1 MKVSSINF
9 LKFYTKYPQTKSIN
23 FKSNVQIPKEDEFV
37 QSTGSLD
44 IARLKQL
51 GIKNFRLIDSNSI
64 RGVTLANQ
72 KNTILKELKES
83 GINTIIDLRKEG
95 SDDSK
100 YAKACRENGLNYF
113 NFKIKINMPIFN
125 APFVSNL
132 SSEERQ
138 KENNEFVSKLP
149 EFFRLLDEGKFYMAC
164 LLGLHRTD
172 LALVMNYLI
181 NPKEPKMPP
190 ILSHMYKKDEI
201 DFTNKYI
208 GAVKNLLKNITSEQ
222 KKFLRLPDNFNSIFD
237 VRILKLRLMNGNPK

>member
-1 MKVSSINF
+1 MKVAPIIF
-9 LKFYTKYPQTKSIN
+9 FKFNTKSPQAKSIN
-23 FKSNVQIPKEDEFV
+23 FKSITQIPKEDEFV
-37 QSTGSLD
+37 QNTGSLD

-72 KNTILKELKES
+72 KRILLRELKEC

-100 YAKACRENGLNYF
+100 YAMACKENGLDYF

-125 APFVSNL
+125 EPFTSNL
-132 SSEERQ
+132 SQAERQ
-138 KENNEFVSKLP
+138 VENNNFISMLP
-149 EFFRLLDEGKFYMAC
+149 EFFKLMDQGKFYMAC

-172 LALVMNYLI
+172 LAVVMNYLL
-181 NPKEPKMPP
+181 NPNEPKTPP
-190 ILSHMYKKDEI
+190 LLTHMYLKDET

-208 GAVKNLLKNITSEQ
+208 GAMKNLLKNITEEQ
-222 KKFLRLPDNFNSIFD
+222 RRFLKLPDNFKDLFD
-237 VRILKLRLMNGNPK
+237 VRVLKLRIMNGNPK